1 MKSGK
6 LKMKTAM
13 RTLLLAA
20 AAAGTLFIAPPTHLS
35 AAVLCQEP
43 VPDCK
48 EVIQL
53 AQKALGGSEFF
64 DPKPYVLNY
73 KLRSDDPW
81 DGPKTV
87 TAKETYK
94 NGKLRQDSTIRFKRK
109 FKGRPVDYTSITDLD
124 RNKTWESSP
133 VFYVKDVYYYKPNY
147 VSKPTIQLFN
157 KTNQDNLIFDT
168 EMPSIIEENDTKYY
182 KLSAKLGD
190 PKLENWH
197 LTYLINAKNHLIYKI
212 EQTNATESRKN
223 VFTYKNYKHLD
234 EIAIPHLILQES
246 SVVKGYSVIE
256 ITINDFSFKQ
266 DIPDSLFELP
276 TIKAD
281 FKASNAHPE
290 WVSPDPELESR
301 LKASVVDVVRNFP
314 DRDYLHPDVLG
325 NVAKHIEEML
335 RETGGRIE
343 TREFQRDHPILQGT
357 YTFTNV
363 YASYGPENGPRIVIG
378 AHYDAVPGSP
388 AADDNA
394 SAVAV
399 LLELAK
405 HLGKNAPRIR
415 VDLAAYTLEEPGTLG
430 SEVHAK
436 DLKASNVNVKVM
448 ISLEMLGYFSD
459 EPKSQRY
466 PLGILKLFYPTKG
479 NYICVVGKTGT
490 GGLTKKVKKSMAKA
504 TPLPVKSLTAPVSL
518 VRDITRSDH
527 KSFWD
532 QGYSAVMLTDT
543 ANLRNF
549 YYHSN
554 NDIPE
559 NLDYRRMAMV
569 TVGVEKA
576 VRELCDK
583 YKE

>member
-1 MKSGK
+1 MKSRK
-6 LKMKTAM
+6 LTTTM
-13 RTLLLAA
+13 RALLFAA
-20 AAAGTLFIAPPTHLS
+20 ATAGTFFVAPPTHLS
-35 AAVLCQEP
+35 AAVLRQEP

-53 AQKALGGSEFF
+53 AQKALGGSDFF
-64 DPKPYVLNY
+64 DPKPYVLDY

-94 NGKLRQDSTIRFKRK
+94 NGKLRRDSTTQFKK
-109 FKGRPVDYTSITDLD
+109 KNKGRPLDFTTITDL
-124 RNKTWESSP
+124 NKNEEWESNSR
-133 VFYVKDVYYYKPNY
+133 YVSAKNVYYKRNRL
-147 VSKPTIQLFN
+147 SRPTMRWFN
-157 KTNQDNLIFDT
+157 KSTQDDLIFDT
-168 EMPSIIEENDTKYY
+168 ETPSVTEEGGTKYY
-182 KLSAKLGD
+182 KLCAKRGD
-190 PKLENWH
+190 PKLGNWH
-197 LTYLINAKNHLIYKI
+197 LTYLINANDYLIYKV
-212 EQTNATESRKN
+212 EQINTAESRKN
-223 VFTYKNYKHLD
+223 VFTYKNYKQID
-234 EIAIPHLILQES
+234 GVAIPHSILQDSTLAQGKVFE
-246 SVVKGYSVIE
+246 E
-256 ITINDFSFKQ
+256 ITINDFSFQQ
-266 DIPDSLFELP
+266 DIPDSLFEVP
-276 TIKAD
+276 TIKAE
-281 FKASNAHPE
+281 FKASNAHPG
-290 WVSPDPELESR
+290 WVSPDPELENR
-301 LKASVVDVVRNFP
+301 LKASVVDVVRSFP

-325 NVAKHIEEML
+325 NIAKHIEEML
-335 RETGGRIE
+335 RETGGRIG

-415 VDLAAYTLEEPGTLG
+415 VDLAAYTLEEAGTLG

-436 DLKASNVNVKVM
+436 DLKASNVDVKAM

-490 GGLTKKVKKSMAKA
+490 GGLVKKVKKSLAKA

-527 KSFWD
+527 KPFWD

-569 TVGVEKA
+569 AVGVEKT